1 MSAAS
6 NLTIDVRPGD
16 RLKISS
22 GQEVSIELIQKSGQ
36 LARLRVTAPREVKI
50 EKETTPRAKHGKVAS
65 QQ

>member
-6 NLTIDVRPGD
+6 NMTIDVRPGD

-36 LARLRVTAPREVKI
+36 LARLRVTAPRDVRI
-50 EKETTPRAKHGKVAS
+50 EKEDGVRTKHGTVS
-65 QQ
+65 SYG

>member
-1 MSAAS
+1 MTIETSS
-6 NLTIDVRPGD
+6 LTVDVRPGEG
-16 RLKISS
+16 LTLSS
-22 GQEVSIELIQKSGQ
+22 GVAIELIQKSGQ